1 MLQKLLLNK
10 LPHTLVLCLWIT
22 LFISLCPD
30 QAQAQNN
37 GFSIQSDT
45 VCNVDTGGV
54 FNAYEETISFAGVPR
69 AQDSVTIKL
78 FGNGD
83 LNFSSLIDEYL
94 ALRGEDSVYY
104 DTLEGT
110 SCILSFG
117 DYHTVTT
124 KVSAAT
130 FNQWLQDDDTVR
142 FFLDPGNAVNSFC
155 DCTSECDQSKPNC
168 GISDVFYKAAIE
180 LTYPPLDTYQK
191 TYGDSL
197 VDEGLGVTRD
207 GQGGAIVTGKTRSF
221 GQGQE
226 DAFLLGTDDKGN
238 EQWYKTYGGSS
249 NDVGKAVTRQYDSN
263 GYLIAGYTE
272 SAGQGGKDVFVVKTD
287 ATGNVVWEQTYGG
300 ASDEEAEAIIRT
312 ADTGYLIA
320 GYTES
325 FGASGKDI
333 YLLKIDTLGNIT
345 YDYHYGGTSDDQAYS
360 IIQDSTNQLI
370 LTGGTKSYGSGG
382 EDVFAL
388 KTSSLGRVNY
398 FKTYGGSGDE
408 SGRSIIQTRI
418 FSGDYV
424 IGGRSTTYSSG
435 GAENGI
441 FLRLDTSGLTVDFN
455 AYGGSSDDNF
465 STVREGS
472 RDSFIL
478 AGSTKSYGNGGSD
491 GFVVKVDSA
500 GQVKWGRAFG
510 DTATEALN
518 GLASEANGGNFLA
531 TGEMS
536 SFGLGKADV
545 YLVSFES
552 SGFGECN
559 QTNLSNIAFRRSIS
573 SGSQTL
579 SRQSANATKSSGLI
593 TNTPSNKTYVLCPI
607 DADFSYRD
615 TCWGDTTQFSDSTF
629 DVTREG
635 YTWDWHFGDTASP
648 NNTDT
653 AENPEHLFS
662 SPDSFEVQLIA
673 STGAQKDTA
682 TKTIGLQTKP
692 FNILSSDTAIC
703 KYDSFKLNVDST
715 NYATYAWSPGSQVS
729 DSTIAEPY
737 AFPYDDSVIS
747 VQAADSQG
755 CSALDTIN
763 VKPDSTTPLLPP
775 DVEKLATQD
784 SQAIKLS
791 WDTADTRSRF
801 FSYRIYRKQKGG
813 SAFRYLDSIP
823 NFDTTTWT
831 DTSVTATDSIA
842 YDYYIKTENQCG
854 ILSSASSTF
863 RSVVLSDSVISDK
876 KLQLKWTSSNTVCF
890 ASTYE
895 VLYKA
900 DSTFK
905 VDTSFPVGCSSSNTS
920 YTRTACE
927 NDGEFRIRLIDTGP
941 LVNDTVLSNTIDPD
955 VKDTT
960 PAPAGIASASYFGFG
975 NENTYRIALTGSDS
989 SDLESYILFRS
1000 INGRSYNTLDTF
1012 GDIKTTWSGP
1022 AYPDSSQ
1029 VCYRVQT
1036 IDSCGNLSDTSKP
1049 HCLVNLKANA
1059 GNKANDLFWTPYTGW
1074 KADTV
1079 EVQRFS
1085 NGSWQEE
1092 AILPGTDTSYTDPNL
1107 VCNQAYTYRVKYYE
1121 AGGADTSISDS
1132 VTVRPFDTVSPDKP
1146 AIVPTTTLNNTTLQT
1161 SWTTSSGDVDRYVVY
1176 RGDSNGN
1183 FSAQDT
1189 LQSRTDTTYTDSFN
1203 SPVNRSYCYKV
1214 RAIDSCA
1221 DNQSPLSAEDC
1232 SIYLT
1237 ADTTGCEQQINLS
1250 WNAYT
1255 GFDSLSSY
1263 EIYRSPDSTGSNFQ
1277 LLTTLNGNT
1286 TAYTDSQ
1293 VSFDT
1298 TYTYEV
1304 RAQAGGR
1311 SLTATSNT
1319 STSKP
1324 FKPDTPFVQAASKV
1338 STSTTNGE
1346 VKISW
1351 KSQQGKAKLAKQRLY
1366 YKAPGANAFNILKD
1380 SLPLSQDSFIHKN
1393 LNTKTADHSYY
1404 LTNLDSCGNESDS
1417 SAIHQTMDL
1426 TFKVG
1431 QLLHDL
1437 SWTGYEG
1444 FAVDNYFVQRLKG
1457 GQFFNTDTLPAGDT
1471 TLQKSPQPCNSAFTY
1486 RIKAVDSLGNFS
1498 YSDTARDEALDT
1510 INPDRAQLRNV
1521 SIVKDGIVEVT
1532 FKGADSLD
1540 IFAYD
1545 IRRQRAGGNFQL
1557 TKRVLFDSAGGT
1569 FTIQDTTATRQD
1581 QLCYTILTQDSCL
1594 NTVSSDTFCAVQLSA
1609 TGGQRQ
1615 NQLNWTAFEG
1625 RQVDSYQVQRF
1636 INGTWQRV
1644 GSVSGSDTSFIDSN
1658 NTRCNIPYDYR
1669 IQASWQDQGQSFRSL
1684 SDTASAVP
1692 FDTVNPEAPDV
1703 RAFSIR
1709 SGTSAELRWELS
1721 DGDVKQYEL
1730 WLKQGNSGFQ
1740 VRDTVG
1746 VQTRYTFNGL
1756 NTKANQYCARIVAID
1771 SCSANRSGFSE
1782 IHCAVQLRGAAGN
1795 LENRLNWT
1803 AYRGFSN
1810 PDYVIQKKQNGRFRD
1825 LATVSSTSFTDTNN
1839 ISCNV
1844 PETYRIQALNSS
1856 SRDSAYSDTLTLTPF
1871 DTIAP
1876 PTPQLQFASAQ
1887 TNGDVQVQWNW
1898 QENTDQKYF
1907 EVWRDNEL
1915 GNFQRLDTVVY
1926 DSTYTDQT
1934 ARPRAIQHQYY
1945 IIATDSCAAPNRSMP
1960 SDTDRIMVPQAT
1972 TGACRPENVLSWNA
1986 YNDLPK
1992 GVDQYEIYRNKQPA
2006 TGNFQQITT
2015 INQQQTTYTDTN
2027 LNDTTTYC
2035 YRIRAVDTNSGFTAW
2050 TDSVCQEPFDYPVPD
2065 TAKIIRSS
2073 VARTGRS
2080 NGTVD
2085 ITWQRYDKAD
2095 TFARGYLLYHSTKA
2109 DADSFDQLARIPDL
2123 SDTTFRHQGINTAEE
2138 LNQYRLQVYNL
2149 CPDSGAFAGIHWPV
2163 NLQATNQNLS
2173 IRLDWFPYKGFP
2185 VQQYRIQKSTGGG
2198 PFRDIGTVD
2207 GSDTSLVDS
2216 SIRCGIEYSYKVFA
2230 RGQKP
2235 RQVSV
2240 SDTVIRTGIDT
2251 IPPERPDLHRA
2262 SVVATDSTNG
2272 EVELLF
2278 RGPPQANR
2286 KGYLIYQQSP
2296 GTGFTRIDS
2305 VNEDRQRGI
2314 TITADDLNTDQTAQ
2328 GFYVRAFDSCGNIS
2342 MPSDTHRTIAL
2353 TAEARNAYNQ
2363 LNWSAYF
2370 GWGARSYEIQR
2381 RQPAG
2386 SGPWQTL
2393 TTVGF
2398 RQLSYRDSAVTCQK
2412 VYQYRIV
2419 GEESATGYQANSNT
2433 DTAEAFESTPPAPPV
2448 IRRAS
2453 VTETGTTTGEV
2464 NLTWNPSLS
2473 LDAERYTI
2481 ARSSDGQDFGV
2492 LDTLRTTSFTEGNLN
2507 TFNKPYYYRM
2517 RAIDQC
2523 DNISDSFSSVHQTIN
2538 LTATGGNEQI
2548 ALNWNPYQ
2556 GRKVREYQIIRGGE
2570 VLYTVEGSTNRLI
2583 DERVICDSFYNYQ
2596 VKAILS
2602 GNNITAFSNTDSA
2615 QSFDNNPPEPP
2626 YLQRATVTRF
2636 NDVVEVKWQASPEY
2650 DVTGYEVF
2658 RENGNGNLNLAAR
2671 INSGEQTTF
2680 IDSFRIPGKQ
2690 RVCYYVR
2697 ALDACGN
2704 TGELS
2709 NQACLIQP
2717 EAEALKLK
2725 NRLTWPPYRQWRDG
2739 VKSYEVFKQEQ
2750 DSFYNRLAELDSNSR
2765 QYTDQELKDSAERFC
2780 YYVRAEG
2787 FGEESFSRSTR
2798 VCLEQSAVVYIPNT
2812 FSPGVTPNT
2821 NDQFGPEGL
2830 YIDNYSMQVYNRWG
2844 EQVFSTSEGEKWD
2857 GRYQGK
2863 LVQSGLYHYQIRITS
2878 DNGRTKSFSGGV
2890 TVIR

>member
-1 MLQKLLLNK
+1 MPMKHGTFLLL
-10 LPHTLVLCLWIT
+10 TLLT
-22 LFISLCPD
+22 SLLLTSENR
-30 QAQAQNN
+30 AY
-37 GFSIQSDT
+37 GQSFRVSTDT
-45 VCNVDTGGV
+45 VCNVDTG
-54 FNAYEETISFAGVPR
+54 NTNSASSEKLSFTNIPDASGSVTVTFR
-69 AQDSVTIKL
+69 ATGDLPSSSTTKSLIIQGEYSQDLDTLLGPANCSSGNYDSVTFQVNRTK
-78 FGNGD
+78 FNNWVD
-83 LNFSSLIDEYL
+83 D
-94 ALRGEDSVYY
+94 DSV
-104 DTLEGT
+104 TFTVNPT
-110 SCILSFG
+110 SS
-117 DYHTVTT
+117 
-124 KVSAAT
+124 VSPIC
-130 FNQWLQDDDTVR
+130 N
-142 FFLDPGNAVNSFC
+142 
-155 DCTSECDQSKPNC
+155 CTSECDQSKPSC
-168 GISDVFYKAAIE
+168 GSSSVSYKAAIKLE
-180 LTYPPLDTYQK
+180 YRKLDAFQRA
-191 TYGDSL
+191 YGDTLAEQGEAITLAS
-197 VDEGLGVTRD
+197 D
-207 GQGGAIVTGKTRSF
+207 GKPVLAGFTESF
-221 GQGQE
+221 GQGKK
-226 DAFLLGTDDKGN
+226 DAFLLKTDKDGKQ
-238 EQWYKTYGGSS
+238 EWFKTYGSAGNEVALDVIPRQDSS
-249 NDVGKAVTRQYDSN
+249 GFLVT
-263 GYLIAGYTE
+263 GYTDTL
-272 SAGQGGKDVFVVKTD
+272 GKGKDDIFVIKTD
-287 ATGNVVWEQTYGG
+287 AQGNIVWEQTYGDTLNERPG
-300 ASDEEAEAIIRT
+300 GIIQT
-312 ADTGYLIA
+312 QDGNYVVG

-325 FGASGKDI
+325 FGASGKEV
-333 YLLKIDTLGNIT
+333 YLFKINGSGAVQW
-345 YDYHYGGTSDDQAYS
+345 DYRFDNSDSFVCNDL
-360 IIQDSTNQLI
+360 IQDQSGNLV
-370 LTGGTKSYGSGG
+370 LTGYARSQSSFSSGVDD
-382 EDVFAL
+382 DVYAL
-388 KTSSLGRVNY
+388 KTSSAGSIKWFESWRSEAAGRGITQS
-398 FKTYGGSGDE
+398 K
-408 SGRSIIQTRI
+408 R
-418 FSGDYV
+418 GDYHIV
-424 IGGRSTTYSSG
+424 GRTDTLQLNQSIGFYY
-435 GAENGI
+435 
-441 FLRLDTSGLTVDFN
+441 RLDTSGTVQSASSYSTSGNTIDFFNDVKEIDKDTLLLAGTSKYGFSSFAN
-455 AYGGSSDDNF
+455 ASGNAVFFKVDTTGSIIWGKEYGNNNGILGTNGDAGSNAITLNRNPQEPGKAIIYSSGVTRYGFGEDDIF
-465 STVREGS
+465 QLVVEGTGEGS
-472 RDSFIL
+472 CFQFDFSNIL
-478 AGSTKSYGNGGSD
+478 VGNLNTIRNNNSSASRTNISTKTGSGLVQVNIKED
-491 GFVVKVDSA
+491 NCVVCPVDPDFTFTSNC
-500 GQVKWGRAFG
+500 VG
-510 DTATEALN
+510 DTAKFFDQTFPN
-518 GLASEANGGNFLA
+518 ASCPDYSWNWNFDDPA
-531 TGEMS
+531 
-536 SFGLGKADV
+536 
-545 YLVSFES
+545 
-552 SGFGECN
+552 SG
-559 QTNLSNIAFRRSIS
+559 
-573 SGSQTL
+573 
-579 SRQSANATKSSGLI
+579 
-593 TNTPSNKTYVLCPI
+593 
-607 DADFSYRD
+607 
-615 TCWGDTTQFSDSTF
+615 
-629 DVTREG
+629 
-635 YTWDWHFGDTASP
+635 
-648 NNTDT
+648 NNTST
-653 AENPEHLFS
+653 KPNPQHKFS
-662 SPDSFEVQLIA
+662 SAGTYNVQLIA
-673 STGAQKDTA
+673 STRETTDT
-682 TKTIGLQTKP
+682 IVKP
-692 FNILSSDTAIC
+692 VVVDSTSINITTPDSSFCSFNSV
-703 KYDSFKLNVDST
+703 KLTVDST
-715 NYATYAWSPGSQVS
+715 NFSGYNWSPGSQVS
-729 DSTIAEPY
+729 DSTIAEPFG
-737 AFPYDDSVIS
+737 FPYKDSIITVKVMEGCEPSDTVYLSLDSVIGQQPPDIEKVKTVS
-747 VQAADSQG
+747 SDSITLTWSSINDSAQFDQYELYRRKAGTDSFGLIDSFNKASTTTYSDTTLARADSIDYQYWLKSRNKCG
-755 CSALDTIN
+755 FVGDSSRALH
-763 VKPDSTTPLLPP
+763 
-775 DVEKLATQD
+775 
-784 SQAIKLS
+784 
-791 WDTADTRSRF
+791 
-801 FSYRIYRKQKGG
+801 
-813 SAFRYLDSIP
+813 SIVL
-823 NFDTTTWT
+823 
-831 DTSVTATDSIA
+831 TSES
-842 YDYYIKTENQCG
+842 
-854 ILSSASSTF
+854 
-863 RSVVLSDSVISDK
+863 LSDKAVR
-876 KLQLKWTSSNTVCF
+876 LKWTNGNLNPTTTTYKVLTKDSSGFT
-890 ASTYE
+890 
-895 VLYKA
+895 
-900 DSTFK
+900 
-905 VDTSFPVGCSSSNTS
+905 VDTSLSDTSLVRRGCQIKET
-920 YTRTACE
+920 
-927 NDGEFRIRLIDTGP
+927 FRIRAIEAAT
-941 LVNDTVLSNTIDPD
+941 NDTVVSNTLK
-955 VKDTT
+955 VNQQDTT

-1000 INGRSYNTLDTF
+1000 INGGGYNTLDTF

-1029 VCYRVQT
+1029 VCYRIQT
-1036 IDSCGNLSDTSKP
+1036 IDSCGNLSDTSKA
-1049 HCLVNLKANA
+1049 HCQINLKANP
-1059 GNKANDLFWTPYTGW
+1059 GNQENNLFWTPYEGW

-1079 EVQRFS
+1079 EVQQL
-1085 NGSWQEE
+1085 NAGAWQP
-1092 AILPGTDTSYTDPNL
+1092 IDTLSGTDTAYTDQGL
-1107 VCNQAYTYRVKYYE
+1107 QCNKAYTYRVKYFE
-1121 AGGADTSISDS
+1121 DGGNDQTSLSDS
-1132 VTVRPFDTVSPDKP
+1132 VTVTPFDTVSPQTP
-1146 AIVPTTTLNNTTLQT
+1146 SIAPTTTLNDATLQT

-1255 GFDSLSSY
+1255 GFDSLSRY
-1263 EIYRSPDSTGSNFQ
+1263 RIYRQQAGQSRVLFTSVKP
-1277 LLTTLNGNT
+1277 GNT
-1286 TAYTDSQ
+1286 SYNDTQ
-1293 VSFDT
+1293 VTPGVS
-1298 TYTYEV
+1298 YTYDI
-1304 RAQAGGR
+1304 QAVAASS
-1311 SLTATSNT
+1311 SLTANSNDT
-1319 STSKP
+1319 GASTFEPGKPELSAISKIA
-1324 FKPDTPFVQAASKV
+1324 TGTA
-1338 STSTTNGE
+1338 NGQ
-1346 VKISW
+1346 VKLKW
-1351 KSQQGKAKLAKQRLY
+1351 PPQTGRPKLASQRIY
-1366 YKAPGANAFNILKD
+1366 YKAPNANSFTVLAD
-1380 SLPLSQDSFIHKN
+1380 SLPLTQDSFIHQGI
-1393 LNTKTADHSYY
+1393 NTKTADHRYY

-1431 QLLHDL
+1431 QLLHNL

-1457 GQFFNTDTLPAGDT
+1457 RQFFNTDTLPAGDT

-1625 RQVDSYQVQRF
+1625 QQVDSYQVQRLTG
-1636 INGTWQRV
+1636 GTWQSV
-1644 GSVSGSDTSFIDSN
+1644 GSVSGSDTSFIDSS
-1658 NTRCNIPYDYR
+1658 NTRCNIAYDYR
-1669 IQASWQDQGQSFRSL
+1669 IQASWQEQGQSFRSL
-1684 SDTASAVP
+1684 SDTAGAVP

-1703 RAFSIR
+1703 RAFSIK

-1730 WLKQGNSGFQ
+1730 WLKQGNAGFQ

-1756 NTKANQYCARIVAID
+1756 NTTANRYCARIVAID
-1771 SCSANRSGFSE
+1771 SCAANRSGFSE
-1782 IHCAVQLRGAAGN
+1782 VHCAVQLKGAAGN

-1825 LATVSSTSFTDTNN
+1825 LATVTSTSFTDTNN

-1856 SRDSAYSDTLTLTPF
+1856 SPDSAYSDTLTLTPF
-1871 DTIAP
+1871 DTLAP
-1876 PTPQLQFASAQ
+1876 PSPQLQFASAQ

-1907 EVWRDNEL
+1907 EVWRDNGF
-1915 GNFQRLDTVVY
+1915 GNFQRLDTVVF

-1934 ARPRAIQHQYY
+1934 ARPGAIQHQYY
-1945 IIATDSCAAPNRSMP
+1945 IIAADSCAAPNRSMP

-1972 TGACRPENVLSWNA
+1972 TGACRPENVLSWNP
-1986 YNDLPK
+1986 YDDLP
-1992 GVDQYEIYRNKQPA
+1992 GGMDQYEIYRSQPA
-2006 TGNFQQITT
+2006 TSNTFNILTT
-2015 INQQQTTYTDTN
+2015 NNQQQTSYTDTN

-2065 TAKIIRSS
+2065 TAEIIRSS

-2080 NGTVD
+2080 NGAVD

-2095 TFARGYLLYHSTKA
+2095 TFARGYLLYHTTGPKTDNFNLIA
-2109 DADSFDQLARIPDL
+2109 NIPDL

-2149 CPDSGAFAGIHWPV
+2149 CPDSGAFADIHRPV
-2163 NLQATNQNLS
+2163 NLTANNRNLS
-2173 IRLDWFPYKGFP
+2173 IGLDWFPYQGFN
-2185 VQQYRIQKSTGGG
+2185 VEQYRIQKSIGGG

-2230 RGQKP
+2230 EGAKP

-2240 SDTVIRTGIDT
+2240 SDTVIRTGFDT
-2251 IPPERPDLHRA
+2251 IPPNRPDLHRA

-2286 KGYLIYQQSP
+2286 KGYLIYRQSP
-2296 GTGFTRIDS
+2296 GGGFKRVDS
-2305 VNEDRQRGI
+2305 VNEEGRSGL
-2314 TITADDLNTDQTAQ
+2314 TVTAGDLNTDQTAQ
-2328 GFYVRAFDSCGNIS
+2328 TFYVRAFDSCGNIS

-2353 TAEARNAYNQ
+2353 NAESRNAYNQ

-2370 GWGARSYEIQR
+2370 GWGARSYVIQR

-2398 RQLSYRDSAVTCQK
+2398 QQRSYRDSAVTCQK
-2412 VYQYRIV
+2412 VYEYRIV
-2419 GEESATGYQANSNT
+2419 GEESATGYRANSNT

-2448 IRRAS
+2448 VRRAS

-2481 ARSSDGQDFGV
+2481 ARSSDGQNFGV
-2492 LDTLRTTSFTEGNLN
+2492 LDTLTTTSFTEGNLN

-2523 DNISDSFSSVHQTIN
+2523 DNSSDSFSTVHQTIN
-2538 LTATGGNEQI
+2538 LSATGGNEQI
-2548 ALNWNPYQ
+2548 ALNWNRYQ

-2570 VLYTVEGSTNRLI
+2570 ILYTVEGSTNRLI

-2626 YLQRATVTRF
+2626 YLQRATVTSF
-2636 NDVVEVKWQASPEY
+2636 NDVVQVKWQQSPEY

-2658 RENGNGNLNLAAR
+2658 SENGNGNLNLAAR
-2671 INSGEQTTF
+2671 INSGEQTIFT
-2680 IDSFRIPGKQ
+2680 DSFRIPSKK

-2704 TGELS
+2704 IGEFS
-2709 NQACLIQP
+2709 NRGCIIQP
-2717 EAEALKLK
+2717 RAEALKLENK
-2725 NRLTWPPYRQWRDG
+2725 ITWPPYRQWREG
-2739 VKSYEVFKQEQ
+2739 VKSYQVFKQEA
-2750 DSFYNRLAELDSNSR
+2750 DSFYNSLAELDSNSR

-2830 YIDNYSMQVYNRWG
+2830 YIDNYQMQIYNRWG

-2857 GRYQGK
+2857 GRYQDK

-2878 DNGRTKSFSGGV
+2878 DNGRTKSFSGAV